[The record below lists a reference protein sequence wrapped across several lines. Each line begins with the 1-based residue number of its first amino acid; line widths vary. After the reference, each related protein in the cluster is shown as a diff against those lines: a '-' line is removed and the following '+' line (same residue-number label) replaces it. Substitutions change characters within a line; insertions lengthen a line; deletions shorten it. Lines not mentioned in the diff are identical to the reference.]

1 MIKAVIFDLDGVIVN
16 SEPIYKKTDMRIL
29 ESLNITMPPEEYN
42 TWMGTAGDEMF
53 AMLKEQ
59 YGFSQTVE
67 ELLELQLNYMLDE
80 FRSGTFGPFEG
91 VVELVKALR
100 EETNVT
106 LAVASSSPLVYIREI
121 LDRLGILDHFRL
133 ILSGESIPRTKPA
146 PDIYIE
152 CTKRLSVDPME
163 CIVIEDSKNGITAA
177 KGAGMRC
184 IAFYSSK
191 GRNQESDLADRVF
204 ECMEDIKTYLL
215 RTIRHA

>member
-1 MIKAVIFDLDGVIVN
+1 
-16 SEPIYKKTDMRIL
+16 
-29 ESLNITMPPEEYN
+29 
-42 TWMGTAGDEMF
+42 
-53 AMLKEQ
+53 MLKEQ

-152 CTKRLSVDPME
+152 CAKRLSVDPME